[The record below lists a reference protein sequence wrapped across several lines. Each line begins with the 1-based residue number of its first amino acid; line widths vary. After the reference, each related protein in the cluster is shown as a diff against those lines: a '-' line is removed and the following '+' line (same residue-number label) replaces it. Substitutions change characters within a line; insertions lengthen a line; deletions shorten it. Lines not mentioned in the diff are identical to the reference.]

1 MSSESR
7 YLSFSLGEEHF
18 ALPLLEVK
26 EVLAQPEVTP
36 VPHTPAYFLGV
47 MNLRGQVISVMD
59 LRTRLGI
66 KQRPDNLEC
75 VVIICRLGDFTV
87 GITVD
92 AVNSVLA
99 PQPEEI
105 SGSLEL
111 TGSKGQE
118 YIAGVYRNQQQLV
131 LLLNVARALGLETR
145 REASAAA

>member
-1 MSSESR
+1 
-7 YLSFSLGEEHF
+7 
-18 ALPLLEVK
+18 
-26 EVLAQPEVTP
+26 
-36 VPHTPAYFLGV
+36 
-47 MNLRGQVISVMD
+47 
-59 LRTRLGI
+59 
-66 KQRPDNLEC
+66 
-75 VVIICRLGDFTV
+75 
-87 GITVD
+87 ITVD